1 MLSCAVTLQKEAGWK
16 MEPTAVFVISA
27 TEKSTCHKVRPRPV
41 CPLNQTTDPGST
53 ETAATLLFHRPD
65 LWPLQP
71 DSSGQP
77 GAPTLVGR
85 ERLSD
90 WTIKK
95 IPSVHGE
102 LCWEWSALTQ
112 SRPTGAAGGGQ
123 NGCRGVPETLRI
135 LTQAW
140 WSSFRGESATC
151 YSLCDTNNLHYTLR
165 RRGYGASLSRASLT
179 H

>member
-1 MLSCAVTLQKEAGWK
+1 MYNKTHCS
-16 MEPTAVFVISA
+16 TAKNSSFLKCFLVRLRCKRKPVEKWSRQRFLLFQPRKNQLA
-27 TEKSTCHKVRPRPV
+27 TTCVHV

-112 SRPTGAAGGGQ
+112 SRPTGAAGGGTKWM
-123 NGCRGVPETLRI
+123 P
-135 LTQAW
+135 
-140 WSSFRGESATC
+140 
-151 YSLCDTNNLHYTLR
+151 R
-165 RRGYGASLSRASLT
+165 RPGNPQDLNASVMEQLSWRVSDMLQPLW
-179 H
+179 HK